1 MDLSLPSL
9 LEFFTER
16 GGKEGDITIN
26 SSKLASPPPE
36 LHREEGASSPP
47 GARYQI
53 LARILIGLIW
63 VTGPC
68 FGPVTV
74 SRSWDT
80 RIGLAGALAISKDR
94 R

>member
-36 LHREEGASSPP
+36 LHREEGASPP
-47 GARYQI
+47 GGQI
-53 LARILIGLIW
+53 SN
-63 VTGPC
+63 P
-68 FGPVTV
+68 
-74 SRSWDT
+74 
-80 RIGLAGALAISKDR
+80 SKDSDWPHLGHR
-94 R
+94 PMLRTSHCFQKLGY